1 MTTKTLTS
9 IQEAAALL
17 IDALTR
23 GTNVTLDLAFEDGAE
38 RAMEQLMT
46 AVDEEAR
53 RRGVGVTVAPKEG
66 SRVCLSLH
74 RP

>member
-1 MTTKTLTS
+1 MTTKTLTT

-23 GTNVTLDLAFEDGAE
+23 GTTVTLDLAFEDGAE

-53 RRGVGVTVAPKEG
+53 RRGVGVTVEPKEG